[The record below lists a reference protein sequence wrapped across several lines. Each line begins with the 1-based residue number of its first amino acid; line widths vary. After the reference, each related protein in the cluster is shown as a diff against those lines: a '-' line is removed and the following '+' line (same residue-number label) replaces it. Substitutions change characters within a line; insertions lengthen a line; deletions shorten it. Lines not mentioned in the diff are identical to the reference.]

1 MQILE
6 VLSTIALIVTAFAV
20 IWYTKEASKLRKIS
34 NDQKDLQ
41 LLPAFMLYIREQV
54 DTSYEGYNYK
64 LVMRNIGFGT
74 AVAVQISPTI
84 FDTEG
89 NRMEFIFSLADQ
101 NSTLISG
108 EEREVYFDVY
118 KNNQPNY
125 LERGSDFDT
134 YFNPSSLEDIKSYKE
149 SGMVSEDA
157 VEQNDVH
164 IIFKDI
170 KGQDYETVIGFR
182 PEGIIVSELPKRF

>member
-1 MQILE
+1 MFCATYIITRIFNLNLMQILE

-20 IWYTKEASKLRKIS
+20 IWYTKEASRLRKIS

-54 DTSYEGYNYK
+54 DMSYEGYNYK

-89 NRMEFIFSLADQ
+89 DRMEFIFSLADQ

-108 EEREVYFDVY
+108 EERSAF
-118 KNNQPNY
+118 
-125 LERGSDFDT
+125 
-134 YFNPSSLEDIKSYKE
+134 
-149 SGMVSEDA
+149 
-157 VEQNDVH
+157 
-164 IIFKDI
+164 
-170 KGQDYETVIGFR
+170 
-182 PEGIIVSELPKRF
+182 